1 MPNAIDPPAY
11 ETVPVQLTRME
22 GDLKLILFQVT
33 DVSRRVGNL
42 EMQTPVM
49 QSAIQQL
56 QSDARAA
63 AKGVIDADKA
73 REETAAALE
82 KQTAD
87 QVLKAKD
94 AVDSAARQS
103 VASAQTSTSIWA
115 PFARMLTVIAALTG
129 AGVLILMWVRG

>member
-42 EMQTPVM
+42 EAQMPLQ

-63 AKGVIDADKA
+63 AKAVVDADKA
-73 REETAAALE
+73 REDTAVALE

-87 QVLKAKD
+87 QVAKAKD
-94 AVDSAARQS
+94 AVDGAARQ
-103 VASAQTSTSIWA
+103 ATTSAQQSASIWS
-115 PFARMLTVIAALTG
+115 PFARTLTVIAALTG
-129 AGVLILMWVRG
+129 AGVLLLMWLRP

>member
-1 MPNAIDPPAY
+1 MPTTIVPPAA
-11 ETVPVQLTRME
+11 ESVPVQLTRME

-42 EMQTPVM
+42 ETKTPIM

-63 AKGVIDADKA
+63 AKAVVDADRA
-73 REETAAALE
+73 REDTAAALE

-87 QVLKAKD
+87 QVAKAKD
-94 AVDSAARQS
+94 AVDGAARQS
-103 VASAQTSTSIWA
+103 ATSAQQSAQIWS
-115 PFARMLTVIAALTG
+115 PFARTITVIVALTG
-129 AGVLILMWVRG
+129 VGVLLLMWVQG